1 MAAAAR
7 NESPS
12 PSHTDAPATVAASSG
27 ITRTDMLRAAREII
41 RLEAVALWKVSNAL
55 GDAFADAVELIASRV
70 VSQGHATGGGPAGS
84 VIVTGMGKAGL
95 IGQKIAAT
103 LASTGTRAHFLHPA
117 EAFHGD
123 LGRVAPSVDGAGD
136 VVLMLTQ
143 SGETGEVTQLLP
155 SLRSL
160 GAPIVAVTA
169 SDQSTVGRA
178 AAVVLPLGKLDEACS
193 LGLAPSTSTTAM
205 LAIGDALALVLSR
218 QQGFRAEDFAR
229 YHPGGSLG
237 RKLSGVEECMRP
249 LAECRVT
256 SVEQST
262 RAALVACSKPG
273 RRTGAIM
280 LVDADGRLAGLFT
293 DSDLARL
300 LEHAD
305 AANSLE
311 QPIAD
316 VMCSA
321 PTTIPAGAK
330 MGDAIALLADR
341 KFSELPVVDSS
352 GRPLGLLDVT
362 DIVGW
367 QPEDRT
373 EEKPAPSPTA
383 GTPTI
388 RVFPGEDVYAAG

>member
-1 MAAAAR
+1 M
-7 NESPS
+7 
-12 PSHTDAPATVAASSG
+12 TSG
-27 ITRTDMLRAAREII
+27 ELIRAAKEIV
-41 RLEAVALWKVSNAL
+41 RLEAIALWKVSYQL
-55 GDAFADAVELIASRV
+55 GDVFAEVVELIAARAGSGAAG
-70 VSQGHATGGGPAGS
+70 SGGGGS

-123 LGRVAPSVDGAGD
+123 LGRVDRAD

-155 SLRSL
+155 SLQEIST
-160 GAPIVAVTA
+160 PIVAITA
-169 SDQSTVGRA
+169 SAESTVGRA
-178 AAVVLPLGKLDEACS
+178 ASCVIELGRLDEACS

-218 QQGFRAEDFAR
+218 RQGFQSEDFAR

-237 RKLSGVEECMRP
+237 RQLSNVEDNMRP
-249 LAECRVT
+249 LAECRVALANQT
-256 SVEQST
+256 T
-262 RAALVACSKPG
+262 REAMLSCSKPG

-280 LVDADGRLAGLFT
+280 IVDDDQQLLGLFT

-300 LEHAD
+300 LESD
-305 AANSLE
+305 ARFDEALSK
-311 QPIAD
+311 PIAQL
-316 VMCSA
+316 MCKT

-330 MGDAIALLADR
+330 LSEAIATLANR
-341 KFSELPVVDSS
+341 KFSELPVVDTD
-352 GRPLGLLDVT
+352 GRPVGLLDVT
-362 DIVGW
+362 DLVGW
-367 QPEDRT
+367 QAEAQKTDASR
-373 EEKPAPSPTA
+373 PS
-383 GTPTI
+383 I